1 MKTARNITLV
11 SLLAAGVIA
20 VPVAYAKNNVRNN
33 VENWLDHT
41 AVKATLTFTEPN
53 QHGFDFASVQT
64 APANKGYVDFVGV
77 KQEFDYA
84 LGLEH
89 KLSNGVSRL
98 FVDYDHFETE
108 QSSAFSGAQQDLLAV
123 GGAGAVTASGKYEI
137 RSDAVKLG
145 SRHRL
150 NFGSAYSVDLGA
162 ALSWI
167 DVDRDFLA
175 TQVNNAAPP
184 VSRSLLQE
192 ANFRA
197 FGPFFDVATK
207 YHMNSKNKKGLNLQ
221 AYAGAGLLYAKSNF
235 TSSLLT
241 GGAAGAETFDR
252 EGVKGLSSEMAIKLA
267 IGWDHVLC
275 NKSMLSASLGY
286 MMMHYS
292 DAFNYGATGGAYAR
306 FAQGAA
312 PLGAGTGNSSAGFP
326 FTRQGPFLEFKWSGA
341 KA

>member
-98 FVDYDHFETE
+98 FVDYDHFEAE
-108 QSSAFSGAQQDLLAV
+108 QSSGFSGVQENLL
-123 GGAGAVTASGKYEI
+123 GAGAATASGNYEI

-175 TQVNNAAPP
+175 TQTAAG

-207 YHMNSKNKKGLNLQ
+207 YHMNAKNKKGLNVQ

-275 NKSMLSASLGY
+275 NKTVFSASLGY

-312 PLGAGTGNSSAGFP
+312 VAANPGAGAGNSSAGFP

>member
-20 VPVAYAKNNVRNN
+20 VPVAYAKSKAHHN

-64 APANKGYVDFVGV
+64 APAGKDYVDFVGV

-108 QSSAFSGAQQDLLAV
+108 ESSAFSGAQQNLLAV
-123 GGAGAVTASGKYEI
+123 PAAAAPPNGVFTASGKYEI

-175 TQVNNAAPP
+175 TQANRDG
-184 VSRSLLQE
+184 VSHNLLQE

-241 GGAAGAETFDR
+241 PGVVAAETFDR

-306 FAQGAA
+306 FANN
-312 PLGAGTGNSSAGFP
+312 GTNGTSSSGFP